1 MIRLTRINGSEFY
14 LNPQMIELIEEGP
27 ETHLTLLN
35 GNRYLVKERVSVI
48 IERMVAM
55 QAKVARRSNSTPGR
69 KYLLRSRGGAQRIKS
84 EQTSKFTPEAC

>member
-35 GNRYLVKERVSVI
+35 GNRYLVKERVAVI
-48 IERMVAM
+48 IERMVAV
-55 QAKVARRSNSTPGR
+55 QARIARRSGAVPGK
-69 KYLLRSRGGAQRIKS
+69 KYLVRSRAGAKRI
-84 EQTSKFTPEAC
+84 EIGVDE

>member
-35 GNRYLVKERVSVI
+35 GNRYLVKERASVI

-55 QAKVARRSNSTPGR
+55 QARIARRSNAVPGR
-69 KYLLRSRGGAQRIKS
+69 KYLLRSRAGAKRI
-84 EQTSKFTPEAC
+84 TAGADD

>member
-1 MIRLTRINGSEFY
+1 MIRLTRINGSVFY

-35 GNRYLVKERVSVI
+35 GNRYLVKEQVSVI

-55 QAKVARRSNSTPGR
+55 QARIARRSNAVAGR
-69 KYLLRSRGGAQRIKS
+69 RYLLRSRAGAKRTMFGDD
-84 EQTSKFTPEAC
+84 E